1 MIRLNGRTG
10 VANLDRRFVD
20 LGGDLFVRLKDPV
33 LAENE
38 WFCRVLQC
46 FSVMV
51 NYRERIR
58 KKIRKGLNQ
67 WKKCKIEPS
76 QHRYEIS
83 LLANPRKLTLK
94 LDELEDV

>member
-1 MIRLNGRTG
+1 
-10 VANLDRRFVD
+10 
-20 LGGDLFVRLKDPV
+20 
-33 LAENE
+33 
-38 WFCRVLQC
+38 
-46 FSVMV
+46 MV

-67 WKKCKIEPS
+67 WKKSKIEPS